1 MANSVIA
8 KLSPPWYTYHKKVQA
23 MFGRDPEVEVK
34 DLGEIEDG
42 KYSYMIL
49 VSEKKKAGAIKAILP
64 QNVEMGNIEIHL
76 TILGPDE
83 DDIAPLDKSDAEIY
97 NAAFSGNPIFVKT
110 AVRSFDPLTVSYCIF
125 KKEVIQF
132 QNDDLTDYYGNYNGL
147 ASDIAR
153 ELFNPSEIQFCI
165 SAE

>member
-1 MANSVIA
+1 MEKSAIA
-8 KLSPPWYTYHKKVQA
+8 KLSPPWYTYHRKVQA
-23 MFGRDPEVEVK
+23 MFGRDPEVHVK
-34 DLGEIEDG
+34 DLGKTEEG

-49 VSEKKKAGAIKAILP
+49 VSEKEKAQAIKAILP
-64 QNVEMGNIEIHL
+64 QSVKMSEIEIDL
-76 TILGPDE
+76 AILGPDE
-83 DDIAPLDKSDAEIY
+83 DDIEPLNKSDIEIY

-110 AVRSFDPLTVSYCIF
+110 AVRSYGPFTSSYCIF

-132 QNDDLTDYYGNYNGL
+132 PNDDLSDYYGNYSGL

-153 ELFNPSEIQFCI
+153 ELFNPSEIQYCI